1 MRQDTL
7 NRKTRADAVD
17 AAVAQWRSER
27 PDLDVSAKEVTARVM
42 RLSSLFGAAYARSFA
57 ELGLPDG
64 AYGILV
70 ALRRAGSPFQLAPSE
85 LARARMMTSG
95 GMTAALDRLERA
107 GLIARS
113 PHPSDRRSTLIGLTG
128 PGRELVDKAMA
139 AHAAEEQALVAG
151 LSEAERRRLA
161 ELLRKLLLSVDE
173 G

>member
-70 ALRRAGSPFQLAPSE
+70 ALRGRA
-85 LARARMMTSG
+85 
-95 GMTAALDRLERA
+95 
-107 GLIARS
+107 
-113 PHPSDRRSTLIGLTG
+113 
-128 PGRELVDKAMA
+128 
-139 AHAAEEQALVAG
+139 
-151 LSEAERRRLA
+151 
-161 ELLRKLLLSVDE
+161 
-173 G
+173 